1 MMNLEKIVSAVVDLA
16 NQTGKFIRQE
26 RLTFQPEK
34 IEYKGKNDLVSYV
47 DKAAEEQLVSGLSA
61 IWPGSGFITEENTV
75 AQTDAEVKWI
85 IDPLD
90 GTTNF
95 IHNFSP
101 YAVSIGLMIGN
112 ELKAGV
118 IYEVTR
124 DEMFYGWTDGGAYLN
139 QKRISISS
147 VNKLNESLL
156 STGFPYY
163 NFEKLDQ
170 YLAILN
176 QLMKQTHG
184 LRRIGSAATDLAN
197 VACGRFDG
205 FFEYNLNSWD
215 VAAGIVL
222 VKEAGGKVSDFKGED
237 NCLFGKEIVAGGN
250 IHPELLAV
258 IQQYW
263 HI

>member
-1 MMNLEKIVSAVVDLA
+1 MLNFEKIVNNVVTLA
-16 NQTGKFIRQE
+16 GQTGEFIRQE
-26 RLTFQPEK
+26 RLSFHSEK

-61 IWPGSGFITEENTV
+61 IWPGSGFIAEENTIL
-75 AQTDAEVKWI
+75 QSNEEVKWI

-101 YAVSIGLMIGN
+101 YAVSIGLMIGE

-124 DEMFYGWTDGGAYLN
+124 DEMFYGWIDGGAFLN
-139 QKRISISS
+139 KKQIVVSG

-170 YLAILN
+170 YLDILN

-184 LRRIGSAATDLAN
+184 LRRIGSAATDLAY

-215 VAAGIVL
+215 VAAGIVI
-222 VKEAGGKVSDFKGED
+222 VKEAGGYVSDFKGQND
-237 NCLFGKEIVAGGN
+237 CVFGREIVAGGKV
-250 IHPELLAV
+250 HQELLDV

-263 HI
+263 